1 MESNPEE
8 RYPVVKDPTLVRA
21 AQLAC
26 LRLLH
31 CLPEHDQTEFVAKM
45 YSSLEERFNSLLK
58 TRILHLATE
67 LRASFSCIRC
77 IHSNSKLR
85 LKSDSISET
94 QQIIFPTCLLQ
105 VLLSYLVSR
114 LSGESFIVHRV
125 NIQVNATTVDLDF
138 STAMD
143 RHVLNSKT
151 TPQAARGCGI
161 RR

>member
-1 MESNPEE
+1 MS
-8 RYPVVKDPTLVRA
+8 DS
-21 AQLAC
+21 
-26 LRLLH
+26 
-31 CLPEHDQTEFVAKM
+31 EFEQSV
-45 YSSLEERFNSLLK
+45 SWVCNSY
-58 TRILHLATE
+58 
-67 LRASFSCIRC
+67 
-77 IHSNSKLR
+77 IHSKLR

-114 LSGESFIVHRV
+114 LSGKSFIVHRLI
-125 NIQVNATTVDLDF
+125 IQVNATTVDLNF

-161 RR
+161 WRETNLLQGKTINMLFAGLGSVCTVKNLTLDLKMVAVPRSTSVTVFHDTEITDFPAGK